1 MAPFHASRVKEP
13 DEAGGMMRR
22 FNDIGFSALLLAISL
37 LFGWILWPFVGAILW
52 AVVVAIVF
60 VPLNDRIAAAMPGR
74 PTPAALLTLL
84 TILLIVILPALV
96 IGASLVRQG
105 TDLYAAVQS
114 GRLDLPDLTR
124 RIFNSLPGWVTDF
137 AGRYGIYDAAD
148 LQERLVG
155 WATASSQLIASRA
168 VSIGQGTFG
177 FVVDLALML
186 YLLFFLLRDG
196 HALAATIEARLPL
209 EPTRRRALLDK
220 VSVVVR
226 ATVKGGLLIALLQG
240 ALGGFIF
247 WVLGL
252 PAPLLWAALMAFLS
266 LVPALGA
273 GLVWGPVALY
283 LIGTGD
289 LTRGLALV
297 TWGIVVIGLT
307 DNLLRPM
314 MVGKDVKLPDYLILV
329 STLGGLQMF
338 GLNGFV
344 VGPLVA
350 ALFVACWRFLGESPE
365 VPRHG
370 QTEDQTS
377 PVASLAKRDARW

>member
-1 MAPFHASRVKEP
+1 
-13 DEAGGMMRR
+13 MRR
-22 FNDIGFSALLLAISL
+22 FNEIGFGALLLAITL
-37 LFGWILWPFVGAILW
+37 LFGWILWPFFGAILW

-60 VPLNDRIAAAMPGR
+60 VPLNDRILALMPGR
-74 PTPAALLTLL
+74 PSLAALLTLL
-84 TILLIVILPALV
+84 TILLIVILPALA

-105 TDLYAAVQS
+105 ADLYAAVQS
-114 GRLDLPDLTR
+114 GRIDVADLIRRLFTSLPD
-124 RIFNSLPGWVTDF
+124 FVTEF
-137 AGRYGIYDAAD
+137 AGRYGIYEPAD

-155 WATASSQLIASRA
+155 WATASSQFIATRA

-177 FVVDLALML
+177 FIVDLAVML

-196 HALAATIEARLPL
+196 DRLASAIEARLPL

-220 VSVVVR
+220 VEVVVR

-252 PAPLLWAALMAFLS
+252 PSPLLWAALMAFLS

-273 GLVWGPVALY
+273 GLVWAPVAFY

-289 LTRGLALV
+289 LARGLALV
-297 TWGIVVIGLT
+297 AWGVVVIGLA

-314 MVGKDVKLPDYLILV
+314 MVGKDVKLPDYLILI

-350 ALFVACWRFLGESPE
+350 ALFVACWRFLGDRPDPAGHPLATD
-365 VPRHG
+365 VPG
-370 QTEDQTS
+370 
-377 PVASLAKRDARW
+377 P

>member
-1 MAPFHASRVKEP
+1 
-13 DEAGGMMRR
+13 MMRR
-22 FNDIGFSALLLAISL
+22 FNDIGFGALLLAISL
-37 LFGWILWPFVGAILW
+37 LFGWILWPFFGAILW

-60 VPLNDRIAAAMPGR
+60 MPLNDRIVAAMPDR
-74 PTPAALLTLL
+74 PTLAALLTLL
-84 TILLIVILPALV
+84 AILLIVILPALA
-96 IGASLVRQG
+96 IGMSLVRQG
-105 TDLYAAVQS
+105 ADLYTAVQN
-114 GRLDLPDLTR
+114 GRIDLPDLIR
-124 RIFNSLPGWVTDF
+124 RLFGSLPVWVTDF
-137 AGRYGIYDAAD
+137 AGRYGIYEPSD
-148 LQERLVG
+148 LQERLVA
-155 WATASSQLIASRA
+155 WATASTQFIAGQA
-168 VSIGQGTFG
+168 VTIGQGTFG
-177 FVVDLALML
+177 FVVDLAVML

-196 HALAATIEARLPL
+196 HGLAAAIETRLPL

-247 WVLGL
+247 WALGL
-252 PAPLLWAALMAFLS
+252 PSPLLWAALMAFLS

-273 GLVWGPVALY
+273 GLVWAPVAIY

-289 LTRGLALV
+289 LVRGLGLV
-297 TWGIVVIGLT
+297 AWGVVVIGLA

-344 VGPLVA
+344 IGPLVA
-350 ALFVACWRFLGESPE
+350 ALFVACWRFLGEAPE
-365 VPRHG
+365 VPRNG
-370 QTEDQTS
+370 QTADQTS

>member
-1 MAPFHASRVKEP
+1 
-13 DEAGGMMRR
+13 MMRQ

-84 TILLIVILPALV
+84 AILLIVILPALV

-148 LQERLVG
+148 LQERLVN

-247 WVLGL
+247 WVRTASASPPEPRPGGQIPRPPLC
-252 PAPLLWAALMAFLS
+252 PAPHKRLGSPPDPRLKAHYAAGQTHSSRHWRRHRRLQVARSHPPPAGPRRQGARHPDACRLGVRHAAL
-266 LVPALGA
+266 G
-273 GLVWGPVALY
+273 W
-283 LIGTGD
+283 
-289 LTRGLALV
+289 LA
-297 TWGIVVIGLT
+297 
-307 DNLLRPM
+307 DR
-314 MVGKDVKLPDYLILV
+314 
-329 STLGGLQMF
+329 
-338 GLNGFV
+338 
-344 VGPLVA
+344 
-350 ALFVACWRFLGESPE
+350 R
-365 VPRHG
+365 
-370 QTEDQTS
+370 
-377 PVASLAKRDARW
+377 